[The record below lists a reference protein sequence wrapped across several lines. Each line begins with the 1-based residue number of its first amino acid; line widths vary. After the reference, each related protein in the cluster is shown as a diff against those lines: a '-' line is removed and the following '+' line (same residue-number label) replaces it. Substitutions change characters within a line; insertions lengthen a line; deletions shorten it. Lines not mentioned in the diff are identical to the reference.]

1 MLGLS
6 NETMILVATA
16 VSTTL
21 LFLIVGAMFRRDPL
35 DARIKSVKAQRGAR
49 RATGSG
55 ATARET
61 MAQFMRQTVD
71 KLDLLRSNQAK
82 QIVDRLAQAGWRRPD
97 ATVFY
102 LFCKIAMP
110 LLFAAAALFAMYG
123 LDMFQLAAMTKL
135 IVVIVVAL
143 AGSYGPELFIRNAV
157 QRRATEIRRNLPDAL
172 DLMVVCTEAGL
183 SLDAALERVAREIAG
198 NSEAMADELG
208 HAVIELRFLPER
220 RKALE
225 NLARRTAEVPGVQ
238 ALVNTLIQTERFGT
252 PLGQSLRVL
261 AAELRTQRMVKAEEK
276 AARLPAIMTVPLI
289 LFILPALFLVL
300 LGPAILDLIDMFS
313 KM

>member
-6 NETMILVATA
+6 TETLILFGTA
-16 VSTTL
+16 ISTVFF
-21 LFLIVGAMFRRDPL
+21 FLVIGMMFRRDPM
-35 DARIKSVKAQRGAR
+35 DARIKSVMAQRGAR
-49 RATGSG
+49 RSTTRNSG
-55 ATARET
+55 TRES
-61 MAQFMRQTVD
+61 MAQFMRKTVD
-71 KLDLLRSNQAK
+71 KFDLLRSNQAK
-82 QIVDRLAQAGWRRPD
+82 QIAERLAQAGWRRSD
-97 ATVFY
+97 ATIVY

-110 LLFAAAALFAMYG
+110 VVVAALAVFAIYGLNMFNLSGTMKLFA
-123 LDMFQLAAMTKL
+123 
-135 IVVIVVAL
+135 VIGAAL
-143 AGSYGPELFIRNAV
+143 AGSYAPELFIRNAIN
-157 QRRATEIRRNLPDAL
+157 RRATEVRRNLPDAL
-172 DLMVVCTEAGL
+172 DLLVVCTEAGL

-198 NSEAMADELG
+198 NSLAMADELG

-225 NLARRTAEVPGVQ
+225 HLAQRTVSVPGVQ

-252 PLGQSLRVL
+252 PLAQSLRVL

-289 LFILPALFLVL
+289 VFILPALFLVL
-300 LGPAILDLIDMFS
+300 LSPAILDLIDMFS

>member
-6 NETMILVATA
+6 TELMIVVGTA

-21 LFLIVGAMFRRDPL
+21 LFLIVAMAFRRDPM
-35 DARIKSVKAQRGAR
+35 DARIKSVMAQRGAR
-49 RATGSG
+49 RSAARNLG
-55 ATARET
+55 ARQS
-61 MAQFMRQTVD
+61 MAVFMRRTVE
-71 KLDLLRSNQAK
+71 KFDLLRSNQAK
-82 QIVDRLAQAGWRRPD
+82 QMSERLAQAGWRRAD
-97 ATVFY
+97 ATIVY
-102 LFCKIAMP
+102 LFCKTVLPLGVAAMAI
-110 LLFAAAALFAMYG
+110 FAVYG
-123 LDMFQLAAMTKL
+123 LNLFSLSPLMKL
-135 IVVIVVAL
+135 VVVIGAAL
-143 AGSYGPELFIRNAV
+143 AGSYAPELFIRNAV
-157 QRRATEIRRNLPDAL
+157 QKRATEVRRNLPDAL

-183 SLDAALERVAREIAG
+183 ALDAAMERVAREIAG
-198 NSEAMADELG
+198 NSLAMADELG

-225 NLARRTAEVPGVQ
+225 NLAQRTVSVPGVQ

-252 PLGQSLRVL
+252 PLAQSLRVL

-289 LFILPALFLVL
+289 VFILPALFLVL
-300 LGPAILDLIDMFS
+300 LGPAILDLIDMFA